1 MIATIISFVSVALLV
16 FIDQAAKMWAV
27 DVLKPVGNMPFIPNV
42 MDFYFVLN
50 TGMAFSLFS
59 GRQTFLI
66 VTTSI
71 GLLVVAYFLFFKT
84 KGQMLK
90 QSAFICILAGG
101 IGNLIDRVSTGAVVD
116 YFRFLFIDFA
126 VFNFADICVCVGA
139 GLYIICIFMEEK
151 SAKEEEKSIDANNA

>member
-1 MIATIISFVSVALLV
+1 MISAIVSIISVALLV
-16 FIDQAAKMWAV
+16 FIDQAVKIWAV
-27 DVLKPVGNMPFIPNV
+27 DVLKPVGTLPFIPNI
-42 MDFYFVLN
+42 MDFHFVLN

-59 GRQTFLI
+59 GKQTFLI

-71 GLLVVAYFLFFKT
+71 GSLVVAYFLFFKT
-84 KGQMLK
+84 KGKILM

-101 IGNLIDRVSTGAVVD
+101 IGNLIDRVSAGAVVD

-151 SAKEEEKSIDANNA
+151 QANDEAAKSENNKG